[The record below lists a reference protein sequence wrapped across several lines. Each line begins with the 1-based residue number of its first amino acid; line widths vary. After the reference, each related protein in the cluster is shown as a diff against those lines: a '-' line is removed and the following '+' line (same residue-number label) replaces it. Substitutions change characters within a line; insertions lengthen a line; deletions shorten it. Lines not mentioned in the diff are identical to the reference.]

1 MCSMTTE
8 PDNRLPVPA
17 LLRHPRSLSARL
29 TLLFACSA
37 ALLQLLAAGYL
48 YWGLRNSL
56 DREDRAL
63 VEGKFNVMHRLLEEH
78 PDNAAVLQSEIEH
91 EAEANALLRY
101 YIRVL
106 DAEGRPIME
115 TPEMAARLPAMSF
128 AVPSRPAEAATPA
141 IERRRLP
148 QGSEYLV
155 IVARIETGRGPRILH
170 IALDIEHN
178 RIILAEYRRQLLLA
192 LGGGV
197 IFSSL
202 AGWFVART
210 GLRPLQ
216 AMAAVTRRITAHNL
230 TDRLRPGQWPT
241 ELQELASSFN
251 AMLDRLR
258 DSFARL
264 TEFSADIAHAMR
276 NPVNNLRV
284 EAEVALGQPR
294 AAEEYQQ
301 ILGSSLEEYSRLGR
315 MIDGLLFIART
326 DDPAARIERV
336 EFAAHAELAAV
347 RDFYE
352 ALAADKGVTVEC
364 TGTAAIRGDPMLFRR
379 AVSNLLANA
388 LKHTG
393 RGGWVVL
400 HAGAQPDG
408 TAEITVTDNGPGIHA
423 SHLPHIFDRFY
434 QVNKSRDQTSEGAG
448 LGLAIVRSIMRLHG
462 GEARAESEPGRGARF
477 TLRFP
482 AVGGPDPARC

>member
-1 MCSMTTE
+1 MRTE
-8 PDNRLPVPA
+8 PDPRLPVPE
-17 LLRHPRSLSARL
+17 LLRRPRSLSVRL
-29 TLLFACSA
+29 TLLFAGST
-37 ALLQLLAAGYL
+37 ALLLLLTAGYL
-48 YWGLRNSL
+48 YWGLRASL

-63 VEGKFNVMHRLLEEH
+63 VEGKFNVMQRLLSEH
-78 PDNAAVLQSEIEH
+78 PDNSTVLKSEIEH

-115 TPEMAARLPAMSF
+115 TPGMAARLPAMSF
-128 AVPSRPAEAATPA
+128 ALPPPPETATPVS
-141 IERRRLP
+141 ERRRLSHD
-148 QGSEYLV
+148 SEYLV
-155 IVARIETGRGPRILH
+155 IVARVATERGQRILH

-192 LGGGV
+192 LGGGL

-202 AGWFVART
+202 AGWFVARA

-230 TDRLRPGQWPT
+230 ADRLRPEDWPT
-241 ELQELASSFN
+241 ELQALASSFN

-264 TEFSADIAHAMR
+264 TEFSADIAHALR

-284 EAEVALGQPR
+284 EAEVALGQTR
-294 AAEEYQQ
+294 TAEEYQQ
-301 ILGSSLEEYSRLGR
+301 ILGSNLEEYSRLGR

-336 EFAAHAELAAV
+336 DFAAAAELAAV

-364 TGTAAIRGDPMLFRR
+364 TGTAVIRGDPMLFRR

-388 LKHTG
+388 LKHAG
-393 RGGWVVL
+393 RGGWIVL
-400 HAGAQPDG
+400 HAGLQPDG
-408 TAEITVTDNGPGIHA
+408 SAQVSVTDDGPGIHA
-423 SHLPHIFDRFY
+423 SHLPYIFDRFY

-462 GEARAESEPGRGARF
+462 GEAQVDSEPGRRTTF

-482 AVGGPDPARC
+482 PGSRIIPSHE